1 MISFFRRALSS
12 WVLLGLL
19 GLIMIAFIVTGV
31 GTPSGLD
38 NLSGGGS
45 NVAKVGGS
53 AISSTDAAARVQAQ
67 LDGARQQNPGLDI
80 STFVKSGGVDQV
92 VDQMVNGRA
101 FEQFGLKYGMTV
113 SNRLVDGE
121 IASVPAFRGP
131 SGSFD
136 RNTFLGVLAQRKL
149 NERVVREDFARD
161 KMTNALIL
169 PAAGVARVPVGL
181 VTPVAALLLEARAGQ
196 IGLVPT
202 AAMASGAPATD
213 AELQKFYQRQLA
225 RYTVPE
231 TRVIRYALF
240 DRSRFEGK
248 VAATEAEIA
257 QAY

>member
-45 NVAKVGGS
+45 NVAKVGS
-53 AISSTDAAARVQAQ
+53 SSITSTDAASRVQAQ

-80 STFVKSGGVDQV
+80 GSFVRSGGVDQV
-92 VDQMVNGRA
+92 VDQMINGRA

-121 IASVPAFRGP
+121 IASIPAFRGP
-131 SGSFD
+131 AGSFD

-149 NERVVREDFARD
+149 TERVVREDFARD
-161 KMTNALIL
+161 KMTIPDLQATLLHLMGLDPYRLSYRYQGLQQRLIG
-169 PAAGVARVPVGL
+169 P
-181 VTPVAALLLEARAGQ
+181 TDDGQ
-196 IGLVPT
+196 IRR
-202 AAMASGAPATD
+202 
-213 AELQKFYQRQLA
+213 ELLA
-225 RYTVPE
+225 
-231 TRVIRYALF
+231 
-240 DRSRFEGK
+240 
-248 VAATEAEIA
+248 
-257 QAY
+257 